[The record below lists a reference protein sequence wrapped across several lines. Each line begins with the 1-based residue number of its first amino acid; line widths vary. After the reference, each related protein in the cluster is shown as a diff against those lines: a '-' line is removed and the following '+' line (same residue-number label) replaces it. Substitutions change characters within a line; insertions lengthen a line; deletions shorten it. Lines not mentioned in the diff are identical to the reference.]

1 MTNIKT
7 FIIFITIVL
16 LVYISINFYLYK
28 RAMQSAAP
36 VEGWIWVLR
45 IVILCGVLSYPL
57 GRILGVGNAA
67 GNFFIWIGSFWL
79 ALLTYGV
86 MIALMVDIVRFTDL
100 LTGWLPDWIISN
112 RLLAGRMLFTASLVL
127 IVMLLTGGHIRS
139 LYPLTPEYEIELESL
154 PADHNEYRIVMLSD
168 VHLGVIVGEKRLRRI
183 VEQVNDLSPDVILI
197 AGDLLDESF
206 ENIPWVAQ
214 ALSGFE
220 AGDGVFAV
228 TGNHEFYGGV
238 LGFEEIMKE
247 AGIKPLR
254 NESFIIDN
262 SVMLIGLDDQTGGRQ
277 FKVKQI
283 HISELVPE
291 ENQLPVILIHHTPSR
306 IKEAAE
312 AGVDLMLS
320 GHVHEGQLW
329 PVKYI
334 AEAVYGVKTGLTKVD
349 RMYFYLS
356 SGVGTWGPPV
366 RIGAAPEIVTLVL
379 KKSA

>member
-1 MTNIKT
+1 MTNIRT

-16 LVYISINFYLYK
+16 LVYISANFYVYK

-36 VEGWIWVLR
+36 VENWIWVLR
-45 IVILCGVLSYPL
+45 IVLLCGFLAYPL
-57 GRILGVGNAA
+57 GRLLGVGNAA
-67 GNFFIWIGSFWL
+67 GSFFIWSGSFWL
-79 ALLTYGV
+79 AILTYGV
-86 MIALMVDIVRFTDL
+86 MIAFIVDIVRFIDL
-100 LTGWLPDWIISN
+100 LTGWLPDWVMSN
-112 RLLAGRMLFTASLVL
+112 RLLAGRMLFAASVVL
-127 IVMLLTGGHIRS
+127 ILILLVGGYIRS

-154 PADHNEYRIVMLSD
+154 PADRNEYRIVMLSD
-168 VHLGVIVGEKRLRRI
+168 VHLGAIVGEKRLRRI
-183 VEQVNDLSPDVILI
+183 VKQVNELSPDVVLI

-206 ENIPWVAQ
+206 KDLPWASQ

-228 TGNHEFYGGV
+228 TGNHEFYGGA
-238 LGFEEIMKE
+238 LGFEEIMKA
-247 AGIKPLR
+247 AGIRTLR

-262 SVMLIGLDDQTGGRQ
+262 SVMLIGIDDQTGGSQ
-277 FKVKQI
+277 FHAKQI

-291 ENQLPVILIHHTPSR
+291 TNRLPVVLIHHTPTR

-329 PVKYI
+329 PVKYL
-334 AEAVYGVKTGLTKVD
+334 AEAVYGVSTGLTKVD